1 MSLCSCLLF
10 VQAVGDQEV
19 SSFCV
24 SLTCSNITFNS
35 VSSVCPHFLSFF
47 KRDFSLGQD
56 ASSHHAARSSIK
68 HFKIAQLFEIMDW

>member
-10 VQAVGDQEV
+10 VQAVGDQVV

-24 SLTCSNITFNS
+24 SLTCSNITRF
-35 VSSVCPHFLSFF
+35 HLSF
-47 KRDFSLGQD
+47 KRDFSVGQD

-68 HFKIAQLFEIMDW
+68 HFKIAQLFKIKDW